1 MSLIIE
7 SDRQGIT
14 RVTLNRP
21 DVHNAFN
28 EGMIGDLKDAFSDL
42 GKQDGIRVIVL
53 NGAGPSFSA
62 GADLNWMRRAAEQ
75 DEEMNREDARALA
88 EMFETLNAC
97 PKPVIGLVHG
107 GVFGGGVGLTACCD
121 VVIAA
126 PGTVFGLT
134 EVRLGLIP
142 AVISPFVL
150 AKIGMSASRRYML
163 SGERFDAAE
172 ALRIGLVHQIADDLE
187 AAAQPVIAAFMAAA
201 PEAVADIKDLL
212 GDIAHKGTDI
222 AGKTSARIAARRAS
236 DEGREGIQA
245 FLDKRKPHWGM

>member
-1 MSLIIE
+1 MSVLIE
-7 SDRQGIT
+7 SDREGIT

-21 DVHNAFN
+21 EVHNAFN

-53 NGAGPSFSA
+53 NGAGRSFSA

-75 DEEMNREDARALA
+75 DEEMNRDDARGLA
-88 EMFETLNAC
+88 EMFETINAC

-107 GVFGGGVGLTACCD
+107 GVFGGGVGLAACCD

-126 PGTVFGLT
+126 PDTQFGLT
-134 EVRLGLIP
+134 EVRLGVIP

-150 AKIGMSASRRYML
+150 SKTGMSASRRYML

-172 ALRIGLVHQIADDLE
+172 ALRIGLIHQIADDLE
-187 AAAQPVIAAFMAAA
+187 AASKPLIAAFCEAA
-201 PEAVADIKDLL
+201 PGAIADIKDLL
-212 GDIAHKGTDI
+212 ADIAHKGTDLG
-222 AGKTSARIAARRAS
+222 GKTSSRIAHRRAS
-236 DEGREGIQA
+236 DEGREGIAA
-245 FLDKRKPHWGM
+245 FLEKRKPHWDI